1 MERTTAASALA
12 ILVQLGIS
20 HLPERFKWS
29 AHNIV
34 AHPLSELLFQ
44 LGCREASV
52 WIHDITAPEAGDD
65 TWAI

>member
-1 MERTTAASALA
+1 MPKTTTASALA

-20 HLPERFKWS
+20 HLPERFKWT

-34 AHPLSELLFQ
+34 AHPLSEVLFQ
-44 LGCREASV
+44 LGCREASEWV
-52 WIHDITAPEAGDD
+52 HDITAPEGDD

>member
-1 MERTTAASALA
+1 MGKTTAASAVA

-20 HLPERFKWS
+20 RLPERFKWS

-52 WIHDITAPEAGDD
+52 WIHDITTPGGDD